1 MKIKDDV
8 KKDTYIN
15 VVKRQQKEMIEKY
28 NAPI

>member
-15 VVKRQQKEMIEKY
+15 VAKRQQKEMIEKY